1 MLNLKE
7 EHSKFV
13 KLYSFS
19 SGATSPTNIKLV
31 EEMTSHLDEEI
42 FKNPNSKFL
51 DPCAGTGTFGVVLH
65 DRLLKYH
72 DSKWIF
78 ENMIF
83 MIDTSRVNCDLLKKL
98 GFVNVYNEDFLNLK
112 LDMKFDVIVG
122 NPPYQ
127 KSDNKRWKLWVSFID
142 KSFPLLKNNGYLS
155 YITPIAWLEGMGSEL
170 ELARNLLYSN
180 DIRYVNINLESYFNN
195 VGERIGCFI
204 VKKSKYNGNTLIE
217 NLNNTF
223 EIDITKYS
231 TNPLQ
236 SSISNKVFSF
246 TEKIEHKNFLS
257 YKTKDID
264 NEQCS
269 ETKTDDFSI
278 KVIHSG
284 SQILYYK
291 PEFVPSKYNGSK
303 IIVNMS
309 GHYYVNGKNYIYYT
323 DSDIPGRNTTGVYVD
338 STNKDAIEFILKS
351 KLYRYI
357 IYTNK
362 SSGFNSVPFK
372 NLPKFND
379 DLIKCTSDE
388 SLYSYFNLTQE
399 EIDYIENYVG

>member
-72 DSKWIF
+72 NSKWIF

-127 KSDNKRWKLWVSFID
+127 DSEIKSGKNSSLWTKFIVHSESYINK
-142 KSFPLLKNNGYLS
+142 NGYLLFVTPLSWIAPSETQKNKLKSVFMDNNLIYLDTNCKKYFNVASTFS
-155 YITPIAWLEGMGSEL
+155 YFLIKKDKNYKHT
-170 ELARNLLYSN
+170 
-180 DIRYVNINLESYFNN
+180 NINNEIN
-195 VGERIGCFI
+195 
-204 VKKSKYNGNTLIE
+204 E
-217 NLNNTF
+217 NLNIPFLPKTINNITL
-223 EIDITKYS
+223 EITKKIF
-231 TNPLQ
+231 N
-236 SSISNKVFSF
+236 SF
-246 TEKIEHKNFLS
+246 
-257 YKTKDID
+257 
-264 NEQCS
+264 NECI
-269 ETKTDDFSI
+269 DFSSSDRND
-278 KVIHSG
+278 KFE
-284 SQILYYK
+284 K
-291 PEFVPSKYNGSK
+291 NGQYRVYDGNNFKQSN
-303 IIVNMS
+303 VL
-309 GHYYVNGKNYIYYT
+309 GKNYNIEKVIVNKPGYLNPRYDGGWYNT
-323 DSDIPGRNTTGVYVD
+323 SGGNYWAPVESKIEADNIISFLDSNLGKNILQKLYKYSGYNSLGV
-338 STNKDAIEFILKS
+338 LKS
-351 KLYRYI
+351 LPNVIKYNNWDTI
-357 IYTNK
+357 N
-362 SSGFNSVPFK
+362 PFK
-372 NLPKFND
+372 DVLK
-379 DLIKCTSDE
+379 
-388 SLYSYFNLTQE
+388 LTQE